1 VSTQNTKVD
10 MRFDVLGADFLPD
23 WVKVCPPPPPFRSCA
38 GGVLPEGY
46 ALPRLS

>member
-1 VSTQNTKVD
+1 MS
-10 MRFDVLGADFLPD
+10 LGLISCQTGSRS
-23 WVKVCPPPPPFRSCA
+23 VPPPPFRSCA